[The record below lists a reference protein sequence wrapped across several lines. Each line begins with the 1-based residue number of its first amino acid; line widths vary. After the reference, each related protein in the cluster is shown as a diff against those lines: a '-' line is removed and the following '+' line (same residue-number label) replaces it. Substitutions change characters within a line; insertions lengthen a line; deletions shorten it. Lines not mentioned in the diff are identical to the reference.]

1 MKKQLLF
8 FLSLLFCS
16 WGYSQTI
23 SPEVIATSGE
33 HFISANAQLSWTI
46 GELMIETYSTGS
58 NQLTQGF
65 HQTNLTITAVEDL
78 AEDFQLKVYPNPT
91 KDLVNVEFLESPST
105 ASVIISDAHG
115 RTLILK
121 EAIQPLG
128 TETFNLSSYP
138 AGAYFLQVRNEEQQ
152 VIKTFQILKLK

>member
-1 MKKQLLF
+1 MHRPLLF

-16 WGYSQTI
+16 WGYSQTT

-33 HFISANAQLSWTI
+33 HFIGANAQLSWTI

-65 HQTNLTITAVEDL
+65 HQINLTITAVEDL
-78 AEDFQLKVYPNPT
+78 AKAFPLKVYPNPT
-91 KDLVNVEFLESPST
+91 KDLVHIEFLESPSSI
-105 ASVIISDAHG
+105 SVIVSDAHG

-121 EAIQPLG
+121 KAFQPLR
-128 TETFNLSSYP
+128 TETFNLSSY
-138 AGAYFLQVRNEEQQ
+138 ATGAYFLQVRNEEQQ
-152 VIKTFQILKLK
+152 VIKTFKILKLK